1 MQLLEYQAK
10 ELLKRSGISVPDST
24 VVQAGSSCNPEELS
38 YPVVLKSQVPIGGRG
53 KLGGIRLVTSADE
66 FLATFP
72 EVKALEIKGY
82 KPEAILVEQA
92 IQIERELYI
101 ALKLNR
107 DMRRIDVIA
116 SSQGGVEIESHTSSV
131 ISVPY
136 DDKNASETVAKTLN
150 IDQNASKTL
159 LEQLY
164 ECMSRNDLLL
174 LEVNPLVVTKKDTLV
189 AADAKCVLDDN
200 ALFRHPDYANQA
212 VSSSVLALGGTVGV
226 IANGAGMAM
235 STMDAIYAHGGRPAN
250 FLDIGGGTGEDVF
263 IKNLREITALPRVT
277 SIIINIFAGITR
289 CDDIARGIIAAKREI
304 PDLVPLYIRLEGT
317 RRDEAV
323 ALLKEASIAIMPDLA
338 TCVELALKNQAYSA
352 TRSTLASGGTK
363 LQIDTTSDSAGED
376 TSIKKH
382 LQPEHDKA
390 PGPLLVPG
398 AKPLNDGMYRGVFGH
413 SPVIVQGITGH
424 HGSFHTQGMIAAGT
438 NIVAGV
444 TPGKGGQS
452 VHDIPVYNSVSDAL
466 KTHHATTS
474 VVFVPPTFA
483 KSAVLESL
491 DAGIKL
497 VVIITEG
504 IPVHDMLALHTHAAV
519 KNATIV
525 GPNCPGLIIPG
536 IHKLGIIA
544 THITTPGTTAIISR
558 SGTLTYELAD
568 ALTKKDIG
576 QRIVLGIGG
585 DPIQGMNF
593 SEALQM
599 CEHDP
604 HVDRI
609 VMVGEIGGTSEQ
621 IAAEFI
627 KHNVTK
633 PVYGLVVG
641 HSLPAGQQ
649 FGHAGAIVGGLGESA
664 KEKTDYMAEQGIT
677 MSDTLDELI
686 GQLR

>member
-10 ELLKRSGISVPDST
+10 ELLRRSGISVPDST

-116 SSQGGVEIESHTSSV
+116 SDRGGVEIESHTSSV
-131 ISVPY
+131 VSVPY
-136 DDKNASETVAKTLN
+136 DDKNASQTVAKTLD
-150 IDQNASKTL
+150 IDHNACKTL
-159 LEQLY
+159 LRKLH
-164 ECMSRNDLLL
+164 ECMTSNDLLL
-174 LEVNPLVVTKKDTLV
+174 LEVNPLVATKTDTLV
-189 AADAKCVLDDN
+189 AADAKCLLDDN
-200 ALFRHPDYANQA
+200 ALFRHSDYANQA
-212 VSSSVLALGGTVGV
+212 VSSSVLPLGGTIGV

-235 STMDAIYAHGGRPAN
+235 STMDTIYAHGGRPAN

-263 IKNLREITALPRVT
+263 IKNLREITALPGVT

-289 CDDIARGIIAAKREI
+289 CDDIARGIIAAKKEI

-323 ALLKEASIAIMPDLA
+323 ALLEEAHIAIAPDLK
-338 TCVELALKNQAYSA
+338 TCVRHALNTPA
-352 TRSTLASGGTK
+352 TDGTK
-363 LQIDTTSDSAGED
+363 SQINTTSDSAED

-398 AKPLNDGMYRGVFGH
+398 AKPLNDGMYRGVFGY

-483 KSAVLESL
+483 KSAVLEAL

-525 GPNCPGLIIPG
+525 GPNCPGLIVPG
-536 IHKLGIIA
+536 SHKLGIIA
-544 THITTPGTTAIISR
+544 AHITTPGTTAIISR

-664 KEKTDYMAEQGIT
+664 KEKTDYMAEQGIA
-677 MSDTLDELI
+677 MSNTLDELI
-686 GQLR
+686 SAL